1 MAKSDSFFVRK
12 TLNLTNDNV
21 FRETEIDL
29 GFAIDALG
37 KTVAR
42 IHNVAV
48 TFADDSGK
56 ALEVDAQTSAAAQ
69 FQLTTQSQSTIVT
82 PSDKALISSG
92 KVYAYNQL
100 AADNYPVISHDS
112 DVLPQEWRNGYLVA
126 VESIYLGAQATSTW
140 TSALTCS
147 IVIEMTSETMSQTA
161 SMALALSQQ

>member
-12 TLNLTNDNV
+12 TLNLTADNV
-21 FRETEIDL
+21 YREAEIDL

-37 KTVAR
+37 KSVAR

-48 TFADDSGK
+48 TFADDNGR
-56 ALEVDAQTSAAAQ
+56 ALEVSAQTSAAAQ
-69 FQLTTQSQSTIVT
+69 FQLTTQSQVSIVT

-92 KVYAYNQL
+92 KVYGYNQL
-100 AADNYPVISHDS
+100 ASVNYPIISHDA

-126 VESIYLGAQATSTW
+126 VESLYLGAQASSTW
-140 TSALTCS
+140 TTDLTVS
-147 IVIEMTSETMSQTA
+147 IVIEMTSETMSQAA

>member
-12 TLNLTNDNV
+12 TLNLTRDNI

-37 KTVAR
+37 KSVAR

-48 TFADDSGK
+48 TFADDNGR
-56 ALEVDAQTSAAAQ
+56 ALEVSDNTGAAAQ
-69 FQLTTQSQSTIVT
+69 FQLTTQSQATIVT

-92 KVYAYNQL
+92 KIYAVNL
-100 AADNYPVISHDS
+100 LNTDNYPQISHDA

-126 VESIYLGAQATSTW
+126 VESL
-140 TSALTCS
+140 
-147 IVIEMTSETMSQTA
+147 
-161 SMALALSQQ
+161 